1 MVENINC
8 HEQKTG
14 ETERSR
20 FIPKETKKLPKGIIL
35 KLAEIKSKYF
45 LKVNLKKLKL
55 EKETWLFL
63 KKYQSG
69 KQTKCNVYK
78 YKIWLLKF
86 VKEFSMED

>member
-55 EKETWLFL
+55 EKET
-63 KKYQSG
+63 
-69 KQTKCNVYK
+69 
-78 YKIWLLKF
+78 
-86 VKEFSMED
+86 